1 MIDRKDLI
9 KAGAHWGHLKS
20 RWCPRMAPYIW
31 GLKDRVHLIDV
42 SKTAHQVEV
51 AAEFLRNLTAEGKTI
66 LWVGT
71 KASAQ
76 EAVKN
81 AAHKLEMPYVSH
93 RWVGGTLS
101 NYPQVK
107 KSVTRLLHFEDI
119 LDRAADF
126 PLYTKKDLSIIQK
139 NVNRREKTVGGI
151 RKMTWPIGAVVLV
164 DVNEEGSALK
174 EAQLMG
180 IPIVGIVDTNGDPSR
195 VDFVIPAND
204 DTPSS
209 VNLIVG
215 YLADAAL
222 QGKEV
227 AATKKIEK
235 RERSEAERSIE
246 EKDLSPADI
255 LALAM
260 EEEAAALGK
269 KGASKSGKADYAD
282 AKLGGAP
289 ARTGQRPGRAPLK
302 RPVNK

>member
-42 SKTAHQVEV
+42 SKTAQQVEH
-51 AAEFLRNLTAEGKTI
+51 AAEFLKQVAENGKVI

-71 KASAQ
+71 KPSAQ

-81 AAHKLEMPYVSH
+81 AAQKLEMPYVNH

-119 LDRAADF
+119 LARAADF
-126 PLYTKKDLSIIQK
+126 PLYTKKDLSIIHK
-139 NVNRREKTVGGI
+139 NVQRREKTVGGI

-164 DVNEEGSALK
+164 DVNEENSALK

-180 IPIVGIVDTNGDPSR
+180 IPVVAIVDTNGDPSR
-195 VDFVIPAND
+195 VDYVIPAND

-209 VNLIVG
+209 VSLISN
-215 YLADAAL
+215 YLADVAA
-222 QGKEV
+222 QGKEL
-227 AATKKIEK
+227 AATRKAEK
-235 RERSEAERSIE
+235 RAEGSAE
-246 EKDLSPADI
+246 PDSKDITAADI
-255 LALAM
+255 LALEMGA
-260 EEEAAALGK
+260 EDAAGAK
-269 KGASKSGKADYAD
+269 KGPVRTGRSHHGD
-282 AKLGGAP
+282 AAGSQPRP
-289 ARTGQRPGRAPLK
+289 ARGTRTPTK
-302 RPVNK
+302 RS

>member
-42 SKTAHQVEV
+42 SKTAQQVEHAAAFLKEV
-51 AAEFLRNLTAEGKTI
+51 AAEGKII

-81 AAHKLEMPYVSH
+81 AAKKLDMPYVSH

-119 LDRAADF
+119 LARAADF

-139 NVNRREKTVGGI
+139 NIQRREKTVGGI

-164 DVNEEGSALK
+164 DVNEENSALK

-180 IPIVGIVDTNGDPSR
+180 IPVVAIVDTNGDPSR
-195 VDFVIPAND
+195 VDYVIPAND

-209 VNLIVG
+209 VNLIIT
-215 YLADAAL
+215 YLADVAML
-222 QGKEV
+222 GKE
-227 AATKKIEK
+227 AASSRK
-235 RERSEAERSIE
+235 AERLAEGGEPDS
-246 EKDLSPADI
+246 KDITAADI
-255 LALAM
+255 LALEIS
-260 EEEAAALGK
+260 EEEAANRK
-269 KGASKSGKADYAD
+269 KSINRANSRSQQGEPSAGPGRTVGGR
-282 AKLGGAP
+282 GGARN
-289 ARTGQRPGRAPLK
+289 ASAAK
-302 RPVNK
+302 R